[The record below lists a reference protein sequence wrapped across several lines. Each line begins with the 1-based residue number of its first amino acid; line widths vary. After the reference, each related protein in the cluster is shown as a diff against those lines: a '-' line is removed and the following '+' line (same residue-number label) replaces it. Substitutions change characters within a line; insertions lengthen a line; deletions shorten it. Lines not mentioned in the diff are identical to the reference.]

1 MSWGLKTDGNG
12 DALTDL
18 CERSMK
24 IRAVEVE
31 MPFFWKKSAWGQN
44 FISDN
49 VQKEKQRQT
58 SMLVFSGQVY
68 QARKVWLKPSNSNP

>member
-18 CERSMK
+18 CGRSMT

-31 MPFFWKKSAWGQN
+31 MPFF
-44 FISDN
+44 
-49 VQKEKQRQT
+49 
-58 SMLVFSGQVY
+58 
-68 QARKVWLKPSNSNP
+68 